1 MGARKAELG
10 GADRSSNRRPIHKLL
25 GGAYRSPASMET
37 GLVGQ
42 FWGLDS
48 DRILKLVLE
57 KSYSPKRFRCPQAAA
72 DHSRLPGEGR
82 HYAAAAPAS
91 VQPSDADLLDVQR
104 SHRRTDS
111 ADFRPRP
118 TPVTR
123 IGR

>member
-1 MGARKAELG
+1 MSTSMPAKFSSIGAKARQGPLHFVSGELPL
-10 GADRSSNRRPIHKLL
+10 GAQKP
-25 GGAYRSPASMET
+25 PAH
-37 GLVGQ
+37 
-42 FWGLDS
+42 
-48 DRILKLVLE
+48 R
-57 KSYSPKRFRCPQAAA
+57 AAQSISIRDPA
-72 DHSRLPGEGR
+72 VRAVHDTPNPANCSRLPGDGR